1 MNHFP
6 RNLFKRSKK
15 PTPSSPAHQITDTGA
30 RSSRSIVRKI
40 SADKAN
46 TSIGQEDT
54 RRASAEG
61 PSKQLGHNTLNLQ
74 SVDRNP
80 EHTPGADQ
88 GGGDSH
94 DVDQVRSGKPEGTYC
109 CSNYTVVRVDHY

>member
-15 PTPSSPAHQITDTGA
+15 PTPSNPTQTTDIGA
-30 RSSRSIVRKI
+30 QSSRSIVREI

-46 TSIGQEDT
+46 TPIGQENT
-54 RRASAEG
+54 RRASVKG
-61 PSKQLGHNTLNLQ
+61 QNKQLGHNTLNLQ

-80 EHTPGADQ
+80 EHAPGADQ
-88 GGGDSH
+88 DGGAAH
-94 DVDQVRSGKPEGTYC
+94 DVDQVRSGKPEGKYC
-109 CSNYTVVRVDHY
+109 CSNYTVVGVDHY